1 MRVKTLDGG
10 EIEESDLEKEIFK
23 IPDDYKGDPLTD
35 EEIALFKDKCAR
47 PFDKCV
53 SCEEYLIDL
62 QRKHDYALDDGE
74 YCEKADGFVCCS
86 CLESDGD
93 YSNTVIVFDPK
104 NRDATKYT
112 VGQYR
117 DLIWGCGKDIN
128 PDNLDDINFSP
139 LENGE
144 SPIQFAYVKTDGW
157 RGYHEPVK
165 PVGWIEYHHDQ
176 ALSWSEDAEELKKFD
191 VDVKKML
198 WENGIEFALCYT
210 QTSNVFCMNY
220 DILVKVDEDELKM
233 FALIMRLQRLRL
245 QYRDADRFART
256 ALTGSDEDTKESRL
270 LVKAARMLEK
280 GVDFDE
286 VKEQIIEEMKK

>member
-1 MRVKTLDGG
+1 LRVKTLDGG
-10 EIEESDLEKEIFK
+10 DIEESDLEKEIFK
-23 IPDDYKGDPLTD
+23 VPDDYEGEPLTD

-86 CLESDGD
+86 CLESDEG
-93 YSNTVIVFDPK
+93 YSNTVIVFNPK
-104 NRDATKYT
+104 NNEAKKYT
-112 VGQYR
+112 VGEYR
-117 DLIWGCGKDIN
+117 DLEWYLSGEID
-128 PDNLDDINFSP
+128 PDNLDDIDFAP
-139 LENGE
+139 GGYED
-144 SPIQFAYVKTDGW
+144 SPIQFKYIHTDGW

-165 PVGWIEYHHDQ
+165 PEGWIEYHSDQ
-176 ALSWSEDAEELKKFD
+176 ALSYSEDEQELKKFD

-198 WENGIEFALCYT
+198 WEMGIEFALCYS
-210 QTSNVFCMNY
+210 QTSNVFCMGY
-220 DILVKVDEDELKM
+220 DILVKVDKDQLKM

-270 LVKAARMLEK
+270 LVKASRMLEK

-286 VKEQIIEEMKK
+286 VKETIMEEMKK